1 MGILNF
7 ILKFSTYAILKG
19 LIFILLIF
27 WITGFVIHSIFPES
41 AIFTV
46 LQPITNFIYGNVCH
60 QFPERSF
67 DINDLHFLVCSR
79 CSGIYFGAIPAFFIP
94 IRLLLKYDLK
104 TLFGLAILAI
114 LIDVGIEYFGLIDF
128 SLKRV
133 FVVGL
138 FLGFTA
144 TLNVLKI
151 IYIEI
156 NKPDKVEAKNN

>member
-19 LIFILLIF
+19 LIFILLIL

-46 LQPITNFIYGNVCH
+46 LQPFTNFIYGNVCH
-60 QFPERSF
+60 QLPERSF
-67 DINDLHFLVCSR
+67 ILNDIHFLVCSR

-94 IRLLLKYDLK
+94 ISYLLKYDLK

-128 SLKRV
+128 NLKRV
-133 FVVGL
+133 FAVGL

-156 NKPDKVEAKNN
+156 NKPKNEEEKNN